1 MRRLLAIGILLLA
14 PDEAAP
20 EPAAEAEIRPVAAS
34 FEAAPATPGT
44 KPRGAPATAPAATR
58 PERGQAPALELVD
71 VQALIPDLVLDL
83 RYATDD
89 NLFGEPVYP
98 EKARCLLLR
107 PTAEKLARV
116 AKRLREEDGTRLRVF
131 DCYRPHSV
139 QFRLWQI
146 MPVRGYVAPPRPGS
160 VHNRGGAV
168 DLTLASPEG
177 EPLPMPTDFD
187 ELSDRAW
194 HSYEGATEEQKRNRA
209 RLKAAMEAEGFRA
222 IRKEWWHYEDPEARQ
237 APVRDLP
244 LDG

>member
-1 MRRLLAIGILLLA
+1 MRRLLAIGLLVFGPGA
-14 PDEAAP
+14 
-20 EPAAEAEIRPVAAS
+20 AAEADSSAR
-34 FEAAPATPGT
+34 AP
-44 KPRGAPATAPAATR
+44 
-58 PERGQAPALELVD
+58 ELVD
-71 VQALIPDLVLDL
+71 AQALIPDLVLDL
-83 RYATDD
+83 RYATED

-107 PTAEKLARV
+107 STAEKLARV
-116 AKRLREEDGTRLRVF
+116 ARRLREEDGTRLRVF

-146 MPVRGYVAPPRPGS
+146 MPVPGYVAPPRPGS